1 MDPFNY
7 RPISTLS
14 ALTQIFEK
22 LICKQLVNYL
32 EKHAILYEFQFGFRK
47 GHSTSQAIAEIAD
60 NLRNAIDNNLYS
72 CGVFLDFSKAF
83 DTVNHTILL
92 KKMERYGIRGVPL
105 QFFASYLTDRQQYVQ
120 MGNTVS
126 SEQTMTCGIPQGSSL
141 GPVLFLI
148 YINDLPNCS
157 NALTFRIF
165 ADDTNVFASA
175 RDLKILEKIVNSELK
190 KVKIWCDV
198 NRLSINFSKT
208 NFMIIKSQK
217 KKDDQVN
224 INIES
229 ADGTINVLQR
239 KQKIKYLGVLL
250 DETMSFNHHISYIC
264 TRIARNNGIISKL
277 RHYLTLLQMKQIYYS
292 LIYPYISYAILAWG
306 SAYKT
311 HIDRIQTKQNHSAR
325 LIFFATAYGEHTESA
340 LPLLNLLDVLTV
352 HNVYRF
358 QILKFTYL
366 WHKGLL
372 PKLFSNYFQYASNVH
387 KYNTRYASKRNL
399 YVKKVRTNTG
409 KQTIG
414 YAACIIWDKVPL
426 NLKELNIY
434 QFSKQLKP
442 YLLSEQHN

>member
-1 MDPFNY
+1 MVFNQSLLQGIFPETFKVSKVTPIDKGGEEMDPFNY

-14 ALTQIFEK
+14 ALSQIFEK

-32 EKHAILYEFQFGFRK
+32 EKHEILYKFQFGFRK
-47 GHSTSQAIAEIAD
+47 GYSTSQAIAEIAD

-72 CGVFLDFSKAF
+72 CGMFLDFSKAF

-92 KKMERYGIRGVPL
+92 KKMERYGIRGVSL
-105 QFFASYLTDRQQYVQ
+105 QFFANYLANRQQYVQ
-120 MGNTVS
+120 MGNTAS
-126 SEQTMTCGIPQGSSL
+126 AEQTMTCGIPQGSSL

-157 NALTFRIF
+157 SALTFRIF

-175 RDLKILEKIVNSELK
+175 RDLKTLEKIVNSELK

-208 NFMIIKSQK
+208 NFMIIKSPK

-224 INIES
+224 VNIES

-264 TRIARNNGIISKL
+264 TRIARNNGIMSKL
-277 RHYLTLLQMKQIYYS
+277 RHYLTLSQMKQMYYS

-311 HIDRIQTKQNHSAR
+311 
-325 LIFFATAYGEHTESA
+325 Y
-340 LPLLNLLDVLTV
+340 
-352 HNVYRF
+352 
-358 QILKFTYL
+358 
-366 WHKGLL
+366 
-372 PKLFSNYFQYASNVH
+372 
-387 KYNTRYASKRNL
+387 
-399 YVKKVRTNTG
+399 
-409 KQTIG
+409 
-414 YAACIIWDKVPL
+414 
-426 NLKELNIY
+426 
-434 QFSKQLKP
+434 
-442 YLLSEQHN
+442 

>member
-1 MDPFNY
+1 MSRIIHAAKKKYFSKQFELNKENIKYTWKLINKVITTKKENTHHTIKKLLRDNRIYIDKDIDPSVYLDRTMMANSFMFRGICPTEVYDEIMSLKVDKSALDIPRKCIKHAVNHIYEASSMVFNQSLLQGIFPENFKVSKVTPIDKRGEEMDPFNY
-7 RPISTLS
+7 RPIST
-14 ALTQIFEK
+14 LTQIFEK

-32 EKHAILYEFQFGFRK
+32 EKHEIPYKFQFDFRK

-92 KKMERYGIRGVPL
+92 KKMEQYGIRGVSL
-105 QFFASYLTDRQQYVQ
+105 QLFANYLANRQQYVQ

-141 GPVLFLI
+141 GPVLLLI

-157 NALTFRIF
+157 SALTFRIF
-165 ADDTNVFASA
+165 SDDTNVFASA
-175 RDLKILEKIVNSELK
+175 RDLKTLEKIVNSELK

-208 NFMIIKSQK
+208 NFMIIKSPK

-250 DETMSFNHHISYIC
+250 DETISFNPF
-264 TRIARNNGIISKL
+264 
-277 RHYLTLLQMKQIYYS
+277 LTAPTNR
-292 LIYPYISYAILAWG
+292 YPPG
-306 SAYKT
+306 
-311 HIDRIQTKQNHSAR
+311 HR
-325 LIFFATAYGEHTESA
+325 
-340 LPLLNLLDVLTV
+340 
-352 HNVYRF
+352 
-358 QILKFTYL
+358 
-366 WHKGLL
+366 
-372 PKLFSNYFQYASNVH
+372 
-387 KYNTRYASKRNL
+387 KRM
-399 YVKKVRTNTG
+399 
-409 KQTIG
+409 
-414 YAACIIWDKVPL
+414 
-426 NLKELNIY
+426 
-434 QFSKQLKP
+434 
-442 YLLSEQHN
+442 

>member
-1 MDPFNY
+1 
-7 RPISTLS
+7 
-14 ALTQIFEK
+14 
-22 LICKQLVNYL
+22 
-32 EKHAILYEFQFGFRK
+32 
-47 GHSTSQAIAEIAD
+47 
-60 NLRNAIDNNLYS
+60 
-72 CGVFLDFSKAF
+72 
-83 DTVNHTILL
+83 
-92 KKMERYGIRGVPL
+92 MERYGIRGVPL
-105 QFFASYLTDRQQYVQ
+105 QIFVSYLTNRQQYVQ
-120 MGNTVS
+120 MGNTAS
-126 SEQTMTCGIPQGSSL
+126 SKQTMTCKIPQGSSL

-165 ADDTNVFASA
+165 GDDANVFASA
-175 RDLKILEKIVNSELK
+175 RDLKVLEKIVNSELK

-208 NFMIIKSQK
+208 NFMIIKSSK

-239 KQKIKYLGVLL
+239 KQKTKYLGVLL

-277 RHYLTLLQMKQIYYS
+277 RHYLTLLQMNQIYYS

-311 HIDRIQTKQNHSAR
+311 HIDKIQIKQNHSAR
-325 LIFFATAYGEHTESA
+325 LIFFATTYGERTESA

-352 HNVYRF
+352 HNVYRL
-358 QILKFTYL
+358 QILKFITFGI
-366 WHKGLL
+366 KA
-372 PKLFSNYFQYASNVH
+372 SCQNCFQIIFRYASDVH
-387 KYNTRYASKRNL
+387 KHITRYALKQNL
-399 YVKKVRTNTG
+399 YVKKVRTNMG

-414 YAACIIWDKVPL
+414 YAACIIWDNVPL

-434 QFSKQLKP
+434 QFSMQLKP
-442 YLLSEQHN
+442 YLLSEQHS